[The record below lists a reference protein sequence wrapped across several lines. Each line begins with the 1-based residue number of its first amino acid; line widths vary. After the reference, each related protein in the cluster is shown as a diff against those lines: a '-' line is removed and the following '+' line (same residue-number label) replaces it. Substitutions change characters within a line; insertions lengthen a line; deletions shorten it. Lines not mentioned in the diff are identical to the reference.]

1 MLQRRSVRQM
11 GARLALLAVWL
22 QLALTLGHIHP
33 WDIYRYGHPIARGV
47 GAADLLADRPT
58 TPMPLSPLSSDAA
71 ADLACSICANMA
83 LAGSVALPDPDRLSL
98 PPLSPSRWLDPVVS
112 FSLTPAEFLLF
123 QTRAPPLV

>member
-1 MLQRRSVRQM
+1 MLQRRSVRQI

-33 WDIYRYGHPIARGV
+33 WDIYRFGHPIAHGN
-47 GAADLLADRPT
+47 GAAELLADHNT
-58 TPMPLSPLSSDAA
+58 TPIPLSPLTSDAA

-83 LAGSVALPDPDRLSL
+83 LAASVVLPDPVKLSL
-98 PPLSPSRWLDPVVS
+98 PPVSPSRWLDPVVS
-112 FSLTPAEFLLF
+112 FSLTPAAFLLF